1 MNLIKAMKTHGKES
15 LGKSVILERELHIKG
30 NDQPKGWA
38 MVQRDFD
45 CGVKVKRGCEMA
57 KKD

>member
-30 NDQPKGWA
+30 NDEPKGWA
-38 MVQRDFD
+38 MVREILI
-45 CGVKVKRGCEMA
+45 VVLK
-57 KKD
+57 